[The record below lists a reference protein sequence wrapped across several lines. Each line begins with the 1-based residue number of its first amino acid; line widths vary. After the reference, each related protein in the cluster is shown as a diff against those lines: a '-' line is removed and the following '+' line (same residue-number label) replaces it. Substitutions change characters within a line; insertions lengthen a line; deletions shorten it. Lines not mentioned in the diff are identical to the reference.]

1 MNIDAEAY
9 RRLIDIGLALSAEK
23 HIDSLLERILV
34 EAKTLANADAGTLY
48 LVTPESNLT
57 FAIVLNDTLKIAQGG
72 RNGDPIA
79 LPEVNL
85 KNPDGALNMSSIATR
100 SANLSKTILIED
112 LQQESGTD
120 CVSSKMFDDL
130 TGYESRS
137 FLTVPLRNSSD
148 TTIGVLQLLN
158 AKDSD
163 GEIISFPRDVVPLIE
178 ALSSQASVSLENR
191 HLLDEQAELRRQLE
205 HEVDER
211 TEQLKNALSK
221 LSEAHI
227 ILKDL
232 TTIDAVTRIRNRQYF
247 DQVYEQEWRRAVRQK
262 IPISLLMVDIDHFK
276 QVNDEYGHLAGDESL
291 SVVARC
297 IDRLFNRPSDVVARY
312 GGEEFVVILPYV
324 KDDNALQMAEQ
335 VRQYVEKLPISAD
348 GHQIYVT
355 ISIGYV
361 TEIPT
366 TETSS
371 RDLIA
376 KADKA
381 LYSAK
386 AQGRNRVVRWS
397 EL

>member
-1 MNIDAEAY
+1 VNIDAEAY

-366 TETSS
+366 TEMSS